1 MGESIADEQALAALE
16 KSIASTIDTLLK
28 ISATTFDY
36 QADSGPVLQ
45 RRITKLTNN
54 LANVEAAGQA
64 VETNVPLSAVEC
76 IESGASPDTYTKSIT
91 QVLVDKNQKT
101 NGIITAVTNLH
112 NQLAEEIR
120 KNYPE
125 LHAEYERMLKEEDK

>member
-64 VETNVPLSAVEC
+64 VETNVPLSAV
-76 IESGASPDTYTKSIT
+76 
-91 QVLVDKNQKT
+91 
-101 NGIITAVTNLH
+101 
-112 NQLAEEIR
+112 
-120 KNYPE
+120 
-125 LHAEYERMLKEEDK
+125 